1 MKNRFRTGLIAALC
15 LCAGL
20 LGILTLRT
28 CSGRANEKEL
38 VSAAKADTCAVP
50 DTVYLHTE
58 VEEEPQ
64 FPGGF
69 KKMLEYIARN
79 QRLPEEYVSW
89 DTYNGPPTERV
100 IVQFI
105 VNKDGSLSDIEILKG
120 LAPPLNKEAVRI
132 IESMPRWTPGRQKGK
147 VVRVRYVT
155 MVTFRIW

>member
-38 VSAAKADTCAVP
+38 VGINEADTCAVP

-79 QRLPEEYVSW
+79 QRLPEEYASLGC
-89 DTYNGPPTERV
+89 YPSLERV

-120 LAPPLNKEAVRI
+120 LDPPLNKEAVRI

>member
-1 MKNRFRTGLIAALC
+1 MKNRFRTGLIAALR

-79 QRLPEEYVSW
+79 QRLPEEYASLGC
-89 DTYNGPPTERV
+89 YPSLERV

-120 LAPPLNKEAVRI
+120 LDPPLNKEAVRI

>member
-50 DTVYLHTE
+50 DTVYLCDE

-79 QRLPEEYVSW
+79 QRLPEEYASLGC
-89 DTYNGPPTERV
+89 YPSLERV

-120 LAPPLNKEAVRI
+120 LDPPLNKEAVRI

-155 MVTFRIW
+155 MVIFRVW